1 MLDNPLQTARLLCK
15 LEDSLP
21 LPALATPELQ
31 AAFRQ
36 QGTGAEVSSDVRVT
50 EVYYLGDPGGIM
62 CRLAFDTD
70 AEVGTFIVSITHL
83 SFDRRHKLSRE
94 IANYQKH
101 RVKRLQYA
109 YALGEAIAI

>member
-1 MLDNPLQTARLLCK
+1 MLDNPYQTACLLSK
-15 LEDSLP
+15 LEDALP
-21 LPALATPELQ
+21 LPAFATPELQ

-36 QGTGAEVSSDVRVT
+36 QGTGAEVTSDIRVT
-50 EVYYLGDPGGIM
+50 EVHYLGDPGGIT

-83 SFDRRHKLSRE
+83 RFDRRHKLSRE

-101 RVKRLQYA
+101 RVKRLRY
-109 YALGEAIAI
+109 E